1 MATANHPRSFLGS
14 GWSFPPTFGPGGV
27 EVAVAADVDK
37 VQQSLLI
44 LLATRPGERPLT
56 DAFGCDLDAHLFE
69 EPDHNAVGLIGA
81 KIRDAVLRHEPRVI
95 LHDVDVDPDP
105 GDPSVLRVRLTYGIP
120 GTNSRYN
127 LVFPFYL
134 NEALAP
140 LA

>member
-1 MATANHPRSFLGS
+1 M
-14 GWSFPPTFGPGGV
+14 
-27 EVAVAADVDK
+27 
-37 VQQSLLI
+37 
-44 LLATRPGERPLT
+44 
-56 DAFGCDLDAHLFE
+56 
-69 EPDHNAVGLIGA
+69 
-81 KIRDAVLRHEPRVI
+81 I
-95 LHDVDVDPDP
+95 LHDVEVDPDP